1 MRHWR
6 LVGTITGWQVTASV
20 IYYSVYVATPFFK
33 QTYGLTAFEVG
44 LTITALTVSYAI
56 FLLPLGAMV
65 DRIGERW
72 MLTAG
77 LAGLSFGAIVVAF
90 SWSYLSL
97 LAAVFVLGSVYGTA
111 IPGTNKAIFD
121 QIAAGRQ
128 NLAMGI
134 KQVGITAGSGIS
146 AVFITSIAAVATWQV
161 GFLGAALFGLAI
173 AVIFGASYRVPV
185 DAGVASFPD
194 FKAIARSGPYRAL
207 TASGFFLGVGLF
219 TTTAYTILYLNES
232 VGLSVAAGGLV
243 LAGIQVTGS
252 VGRVLTG
259 WIADRV
265 EGTPQAVTI
274 RILLLQAVGGVISFG
289 AVVWFR
295 SPTLAVVSLLFV
307 GFFAVGFTAMYY
319 SCLGT
324 LVPPA
329 EMGGATAGAQLAL
342 TLGSVVGPP
351 TFGYLADTL
360 GYTSGWTMLML
371 AGAVGVAFILQL
383 FRLAP
388 TNRGHVE
395 SV

>member
-33 QTYGLTAFEVG
+33 DTYGLTAFEVG
-44 LTITALTVSYAI
+44 LTITALTISYAI

-65 DRIGERW
+65 DRLGERW

-77 LAGLSFGAIVVAF
+77 LAGLSIGAITVAL

-121 QIAAGRQ
+121 QIAPGRQ

-146 AVFITSIAAVATWQV
+146 AVFITSIAAVATWQI
-161 GFLGAALFGLAI
+161 GFLGAALFGLII
-173 AVIFGASYRVPV
+173 AAIFGVSYRVPV

-194 FKAIARSGPYRAL
+194 LRAIARSAPYRAL
-207 TASGFFLGVGLF
+207 TMSGFFLGVGLF
-219 TTTAYTILYLNES
+219 TTTAYTILYLNVS

-243 LAGIQVTGS
+243 LAGIQITGS

-259 WIADRV
+259 WIADHV
-265 EGTPQAVTI
+265 GGAAQQVTI
-274 RILLLQAVGGVISFG
+274 RILLVQAIGGVISFG
-289 AVVWFR
+289 AVVTFK

-329 EMGGATAGAQLAL
+329 EMGGATAGAQLSL

-351 TFGYLADTL
+351 TFGYMADTF
-360 GYTSGWTMLML
+360 GYSSGWTMLML
-371 AGAVGVAFILQL
+371 AAAVGVAFILQL
-383 FRLAP
+383 FRLVP
-388 TNRGHVE
+388 TSSGRTKPV
-395 SV
+395 